1 MVSDPGPDATHA
13 APGSPCRGPPGE
25 QRGHLRYDPA
35 RAIPFVLSVPRRSA
49 GVLGPTE
56 NGGGQVMTYALGI
69 DLGTTFT
76 AAAIARG
83 GRVETVGL
91 GNHAATVPSVVF
103 LRADGELLV
112 GDPAQRRG
120 LQEPDRLARE
130 FKRRFGDSTPILLGH
145 TPYSA
150 ERLMA
155 TVLRQIVEQV
165 TERYGGPPAHVA
177 IAHPA
182 NWGPYKIE
190 LLRQAVQL
198 AGLSSAQFVT
208 EPEAAA
214 VHYASSERVD
224 PGEIVA
230 VYDLGGGTFDA
241 AVLRRTED
249 GFVTLGEPQGIER
262 LGGIDFDQA
271 VLSHVRATIGSE
283 LVTLD
288 QTDPTVRASM
298 ARLREECVAAKETLS
313 EDSETTISVMLPG
326 VQSQVRLTRNEFED
340 VIRPPVRETVATLQ
354 RAIAV
359 AGVTPAD
366 IKAVVLAGGSSRIPL
381 ITEMVRSEVGRPVVL
396 DAHPKHTVAL
406 GAARIAE
413 QRAMHPLAAS
423 PPAAPGTDA
432 TLPAPPA
439 RPGADATL
447 PAPPPAPPRARD
459 DALPPAGSPP
469 SGAPPTSPQPLPAGA
484 PRRSRRAP
492 LLIGAAVIVLAAAAV
507 IAVVALGGGDDD
519 GTDTSATTTTGEAAT
534 TSTTE
539 GGATTCEASSG
550 RCIFLEPIT
559 VEGDH
564 FVLEYAAVGFTPKI
578 DDADAT
584 SHHIHFF
591 YDTVPLAQAGSPG
604 TGPWVLWD
612 LDEDGEPFFRGYKTA
627 EVPAGATSLCA
638 VVATNTH
645 ALDEGAVPSCQ
656 SLP

>member
-1 MVSDPGPDATHA
+1 
-13 APGSPCRGPPGE
+13 
-25 QRGHLRYDPA
+25 
-35 RAIPFVLSVPRRSA
+35 
-49 GVLGPTE
+49 
-56 NGGGQVMTYALGI
+56 
-69 DLGTTFT
+69 
-76 AAAIARG
+76 
-83 GRVETVGL
+83 
-91 GNHAATVPSVVF
+91 
-103 LRADGELLV
+103 
-112 GDPAQRRG
+112 
-120 LQEPDRLARE
+120 
-130 FKRRFGDSTPILLGH
+130 
-145 TPYSA
+145 
-150 ERLMA
+150 
-155 TVLRQIVEQV
+155 
-165 TERYGGPPAHVA
+165 
-177 IAHPA
+177 
-182 NWGPYKIE
+182 
-190 LLRQAVQL
+190 
-198 AGLSSAQFVT
+198 
-208 EPEAAA
+208 
-214 VHYASSERVD
+214 
-224 PGEIVA
+224 
-230 VYDLGGGTFDA
+230 
-241 AVLRRTED
+241 
-249 GFVTLGEPQGIER
+249 
-262 LGGIDFDQA
+262 
-271 VLSHVRATIGSE
+271 
-283 LVTLD
+283 
-288 QTDPTVRASM
+288 
-298 ARLREECVAAKETLS
+298 
-313 EDSETTISVMLPG
+313 
-326 VQSQVRLTRNEFED
+326 
-340 VIRPPVRETVATLQ
+340 VATLQ

-406 GAARIAE
+406 GAARLAE
-413 QRAMHPLAAS
+413 QRAMHPPAAP
-423 PPAAPGTDA
+423 PPAAPGADA

-447 PAPPPAPPRARD
+447 PAPPPVPPRAGV
-459 DALPPAGSPP
+459 DA
-469 SGAPPTSPQPLPAGA
+469 PQPLPAGA

-539 GGATTCEASSG
+539 GGGATTCEAPSG

-612 LDEDGEPFFRGYKTA
+612 LDDDGEPFFRGYKTA